1 MKLSHTLIFLV
12 ILPIVIFAAT
22 YEITLYYIITDQ
34 IVDLTLSEATSLV
47 ELVSKELRNPMYFFD
62 VSETNNIIKNLQ
74 LHPEIESVYVLF
86 PDGRVFA
93 DGTKEN
99 LMFNKFL
106 KDEFIQNSIV
116 SNELMFTTEGD
127 FLRIAAPI
135 VIDKK
140 IGVVQIDYSLYELD
154 ELISQSTFVMTII
167 ATTIAIASGIIGYFV
182 SLYVSRPI
190 LQLQNFSKKISEN
203 NFEPMSISGPKE
215 IHDLAD
221 DLSKMAKKLE
231 DSRIQ
236 LINSERLSSMGELSS
251 RIAHDLRNPLN
262 VLSNALEMI
271 DLQPKENLDEKT
283 RKYLPLM
290 KDSIQRMTHQIREVL
305 SFVQN
310 RELKI
315 KQISTLKILR
325 KTMETIPIPENIKV
339 ILPKNDIEIFGDPE
353 QILVVFSNLIINAV
367 QAIDKDDGRILI
379 RTFESEKDFVIEFE
393 DSGSGVKPE
402 NISRI
407 FEPLFTT
414 KQTGTGLG
422 LVSCKTII
430 EQHGGIISVKTP
442 PTVFTITLPKT
453 SS

>member
-1 MKLSHTLIFLV
+1 MKLSHVLIFLV
-12 ILPIVIFAAT
+12 IFPIVLFTVI
-22 YEITLYYIITDQ
+22 YEIALYYIVTDQ
-34 IVDLTLSEATSLV
+34 IVDLTLSEASSLV
-47 ELVSKELRNPMYFFD
+47 ELVSKELRNPVYFLD
-62 VSETNNIIKNLQ
+62 VGETNDIIKNLQ
-74 LHPEIESVYVLF
+74 LHPEVESVYVLF
-86 PDGRVFA
+86 VDGRVFA

-127 FLRIAAPI
+127 FLRIITPI
-135 VIDKK
+135 VIDEK
-140 IGVVQIDYSLYELD
+140 IGLVQIDYALYELD
-154 ELISQSTFVMTII
+154 ELITQSTFVMILIAAII
-167 ATTIAIASGIIGYFV
+167 ATISGIIGYVV

-190 LQLQNFSKKISEN
+190 SQLQYFSKKISEN
-203 NFEPMSISGPKE
+203 NFKPTSISGPKE
-215 IHDLAD
+215 IHDLAE
-221 DLSKMAKKLE
+221 DLSEMAKKLE
-231 DSRIQ
+231 DSKRQ
-236 LINSERLSSMGELSS
+236 LINSERLSSMGELSA

-262 VLSNALEMI
+262 VLSNSLDMI

-290 KDSIQRMTHQIREVL
+290 KDSVQRMTHQIREVL

-315 KQISTLKILR
+315 KQISVLKILR
-325 KTMETIPIPENIKV
+325 KTLETIPIPENIKV
-339 ILPKNDIEIFGDPE
+339 TLTKNDIEIFGDPE
-353 QILVVFSNLIINAV
+353 QIQVVFSNLVINAV
-367 QAIDKDDGRILI
+367 QAIGKDDGRILI

-393 DSGSGVKPE
+393 DSGSGIKPD
-402 NISRI
+402 NVSRI
-407 FEPLFTT
+407 FDPLFTT

-442 PTVFTITLPKT
+442 PTIFTITLPKT
-453 SS
+453 NP

>member
-12 ILPIVIFAAT
+12 IFPIVIFAVT
-22 YEITLYYIITDQ
+22 YEITLYYIVTDQ
-34 IVDLTLSEATSLV
+34 IVDLTLSEASSLV
-47 ELVSKELRNPMYFFD
+47 ELVSKELRNPVYFLD
-62 VSETNNIIKNLQ
+62 VGETNNIIKNLQ
-74 LHPEIESVYVLF
+74 LHPEIKSAYVLF

-99 LMFNKFL
+99 IMFNKFL

-116 SNELMFTTEGD
+116 SNELGFTTEGD
-127 FLRIAAPI
+127 FLRITAPI
-135 VIDKK
+135 IITDK
-140 IGVVQIDYSLYELD
+140 IGSVQIDYALYELD
-154 ELISQSTFVMTII
+154 ELVAQSTFVMTVIAAII
-167 ATTIAIASGIIGYFV
+167 ATVSGIIGYFV

-190 LQLQNFSKKISEN
+190 SQLQNFSKKISED
-203 NFEPMSISGPKE
+203 NFNPMSISGPKE
-215 IHDLAD
+215 IHELAD

-231 DSRIQ
+231 DSRTQ
-236 LINSERLSSMGELSS
+236 LINSERLSSMGELSA

-262 VLSNALEMI
+262 VLSNALDMI
-271 DLQPKENLDEKT
+271 DLQPKSDLDDKT

-325 KTMETIPIPENIKV
+325 KTIETIPIPENIKV
-339 ILPKNDIEIFGDPE
+339 TLPKEDIEIFGDPE
-353 QILVVFSNLIINAV
+353 QIQVVFSNLIINAI
-367 QAIDKDDGRILI
+367 QAIGKDDGRILI
-379 RTFESEKDFVIEFE
+379 RVFESEKDFVMEFE
-393 DSGSGVKPE
+393 DSGSGIKPE

-407 FEPLFTT
+407 FDPLFTT

-430 EQHGGIISVKTP
+430 EQHGGIITVKAP